1 MWLWLIVLWFVLAM
15 TPIIL
20 GFLGRVAF
28 RWVLLW
34 LAVLSL
40 PFMILMLLLLVI
52 SGKRPDVD
60 RLNRLY
66 TNRPS

>member
-1 MWLWLIVLWFVLAM
+1 MWLWLIVLWFVLAV

-20 GFLGRVAF
+20 GFLDRIAF
-28 RWVLLW
+28 RWALLW

-40 PFMILMLLLLVI
+40 PLFLLVFI
-52 SGKRPDVD
+52 LLVLSGKRPDVD

-66 TNRPS
+66 TTRQS